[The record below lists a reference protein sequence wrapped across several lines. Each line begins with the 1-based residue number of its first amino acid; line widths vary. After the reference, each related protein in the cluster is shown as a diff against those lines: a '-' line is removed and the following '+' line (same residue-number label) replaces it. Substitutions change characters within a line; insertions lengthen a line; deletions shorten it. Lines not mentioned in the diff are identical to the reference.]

1 MGLKWRNVLK
11 IMVVVGLAIL
21 SVSPAKATI
30 YSFVDEN
37 GSLHFSNAPQ
47 DSRYRPGIRTTSYA
61 KPQGNE
67 FFLYDKHIRRAARIY
82 DVDPLLVKAIIKAES
97 NFDRLALSKR
107 GAKGLMQLMPE
118 TALDMNVE
126 DPYDPRGNILGGTC
140 YLRKLLGLF
149 DGDLALALA
158 AYNAGPERVKKNGRV
173 PQIAETKKYVKKVL
187 KNYKQFQAISSS
199 Q

>member
-1 MGLKWRNVLK
+1 MGLTWRNVLK